1 MEKQQNPAGRPRVAP
16 VDESVIY
23 RLRMSAAQR
32 EKLAA
37 LGGAAW
43 VRAQIERIWRAGEM
57 RKRTKRKDREA
68 AHV

>member
-1 MEKQQNPAGRPRVAP
+1 MEKQQNTAGRPRVAP

-43 VRAQIERIWRAGEM
+43 VREQIERARLPG
-57 RKRTKRKDREA
+57 
-68 AHV
+68 